1 MYINRKDIEAFIASG
16 RVTAALDL
24 LENAITAAPHLGN
37 FTSELEC
44 LRREYGI
51 MSDYALRGFPD
62 PGRPEAFASL
72 VEGIRRLSDLM
83 ERQIKTADSP
93 TLYFNTLRYELTEPK
108 GDPALLLDEYRRIN
122 RKLSLASLS
131 ENPGEAS
138 REFSRKAENIER
150 HFFNRLWTLAPV
162 TAETDAVLR
171 DMIADRSLP
180 RHFKLLAISAV
191 SLGLMELFDERR
203 LLFLMDTYAEAED
216 DETAIRALSGLLIG
230 LWLFRSRPM
239 SRKLKVRMDSL
250 VELPSWTSDV
260 KNINLQFMRSRDTER
275 ITRKFTDEV
284 IPEMMKLRPE
294 IEKLGRMKI
303 DPESIEENPEWAEM
317 LEKSGVADRLK
328 ELQEIQ
334 EDGGDVMM
342 ATFSRLKTFPFFNDI
357 SNWFLPFHNGH
368 SLLTDGAD
376 SDLAALCDI
385 ITGVP
390 MFCDNDK
397 YSVVLSL
404 SSLPASQKTMMMSQ
418 LRMQRDQME
427 QMRFAEARPRHR
439 DEIASSYVRDLYRF
453 FKLFR
458 RKGEFTDPFSSGLN
472 LPALPL
478 LAETFDDAETL
489 GLIGEFYFKRKY
501 YRDAFETFERL
512 SFKMPPA
519 AELFQKM
526 GYCLQ
531 SVGDIEGAVRYYEQS
546 ELLNSESRWTI
557 RRLASCC
564 RTLGRWEEAL
574 GYYRRLADSKPDDVS
589 TALNIGL
596 SLVKLRRYDEALQYL
611 FKAEFLGNSSE
622 KAIRAIEWCT
632 LLGADYTRC
641 AKYTDILLSSSPTAN
656 DLLNAGHLA
665 ILTGRPADAADYW
678 ARSLA
683 ARDFDAQSLIS
694 EIESDRATIGGYS
707 EIDPVLVG
715 MVADNAVSRAR
726 TIGNQL

>member
-24 LENAITAAPHLGN
+24 LENAITAAPHIGN
-37 FTSELEC
+37 FTSELER

-404 SSLPASQKTMMMSQ
+404 SSLPASQKQ
-418 LRMQRDQME
+418 
-427 QMRFAEARPRHR
+427 
-439 DEIASSYVRDLYRF
+439 
-453 FKLFR
+453 
-458 RKGEFTDPFSSGLN
+458 
-472 LPALPL
+472 
-478 LAETFDDAETL
+478 
-489 GLIGEFYFKRKY
+489 
-501 YRDAFETFERL
+501 
-512 SFKMPPA
+512 
-519 AELFQKM
+519 
-526 GYCLQ
+526 
-531 SVGDIEGAVRYYEQS
+531 
-546 ELLNSESRWTI
+546 
-557 RRLASCC
+557 
-564 RTLGRWEEAL
+564 
-574 GYYRRLADSKPDDVS
+574 
-589 TALNIGL
+589 
-596 SLVKLRRYDEALQYL
+596 
-611 FKAEFLGNSSE
+611 
-622 KAIRAIEWCT
+622 
-632 LLGADYTRC
+632 
-641 AKYTDILLSSSPTAN
+641 
-656 DLLNAGHLA
+656 
-665 ILTGRPADAADYW
+665 
-678 ARSLA
+678 
-683 ARDFDAQSLIS
+683 
-694 EIESDRATIGGYS
+694 
-707 EIDPVLVG
+707 
-715 MVADNAVSRAR
+715 
-726 TIGNQL
+726 